1 MGNKMEYQQFFALIS
16 FAFVSTVSPGPN
28 NIMLMT
34 SGANVGF
41 IRTIPHMLGVVL
53 GFSLMVVLIGVG
65 LMGIFAAYPLVHQIL
80 QLACIAYI
88 FYLAMKIAMSRI
100 VSNSSSNYKPMSFL
114 AAVYF
119 QWVNP
124 KAWTMALTAISVYNV
139 TATWKGVL
147 LVSLVFAAINIPSV
161 SIWTVAGQQLQVLL
175 TNPSRIKYFNYA
187 MATLLL
193 ASTLLMI

>member
-1 MGNKMEYQQFFALIS
+1 MEYQQLFALIS

-53 GFSLMVVLIGVG
+53 GFSLMVVLIGIG

-80 QLACIAYI
+80 QLACFAYL
-88 FYLAMKIAMSRI
+88 FYLAMKIAMSRA
-100 VSNSSSNYKPMSFL
+100 VSNSESDYKPMSFL

-119 QWVNP
+119 QWINP

-139 TATWKGVL
+139 AANWHGVI
-147 LVSLVFAAINIPSV
+147 LVSFVFAAINIPSV
-161 SIWTVAGQQLQVLL
+161 SIWTVAGQKLQVLL
-175 TNPSRIKYFNYA
+175 TSPSKIKYFNYG
-187 MATLLL
+187 MAALLL
-193 ASTLLMI
+193 ASTLMMI